1 MNQLEKMG
9 QELLDGA
16 NGPKLRSLASSPEA
30 QKIGKMVDTA
40 ALKAAAESGDT
51 ETVKNVLAKV
61 LATDEGKKL
70 AAQLGGLMSK

>member
-1 MNQLEKMG
+1 MNQIEKMG
-9 QELLDGA
+9 KEILDGA
-16 NGPKLRSLASSPEA
+16 NGAKLRSLAGTPEA
-30 QKIGKMVDTA
+30 QKIGRMVDTA

-70 AAQLGGLMSK
+70 AAQLGGLMK